1 MRFAGESAALGAAV
15 SFSVAANL
23 FAAAGRRV
31 GSASVNRIRLAA
43 AVPMLVVALAL
54 IHGAPWPVW
63 ATRFQLVVLAISG
76 LVGFIF
82 GDGNYYRSLVILGPG
97 RASLIA
103 ATAPV
108 FTMIIAWATLGE
120 IPGRLAFLGV
130 ALTGCGVMIVFYKKQ
145 FAAAASPA
153 GSIAAGV
160 FAGVLGALGQAGGL
174 VLSKVALRS
183 GLDPLSAT
191 VIRATAGC
199 LGVWTLTLVR
209 GAASET
215 LEAVRDG
222 RTIRLV
228 LVGTLAGPL
237 LGVALSL
244 LAINLIEAGVAASII
259 AISPIPTMLLARWVH
274 HEPITVRSLVGAF
287 TAVAGVMVLFM
298 R

>member
-1 MRFAGESAALGAAV
+1 MRFGGESAALGTAV
-15 SFSVAANL
+15 CFSVAANL

-43 AVPMLVVALAL
+43 AVPLLGVALAL
-54 IHGAPWPVW
+54 TRGAPWPIW
-63 ATRFQLVVLAISG
+63 ATHFQLVVLAVSG

-82 GDGNYYRSLVILGPG
+82 GDGNYYRSLVLLGPG

-108 FTMIIAWATLGE
+108 FTMIIAWAALGE
-120 IPGRLAFLGV
+120 VPGRLAFLGV
-130 ALTGCGVMIVFYKKQ
+130 ALTGCGVMIVFSKKQ
-145 FAAAASPA
+145 PGAAALSA
-153 GSIAAGV
+153 GSIAAGIT
-160 FAGVLGALGQAGGL
+160 AGVLGALGQAGGL

-199 LGVWTLTLVR
+199 LGVWALTLVR
-209 GAASET
+209 GAARET

-222 RTIRLV
+222 RTLRLV

-237 LGVALSL
+237 LGVVLSL

-274 HEPITVRSLVGAF
+274 HEPITARSLVGAL
-287 TAVAGVMVLFM
+287 TAVVGVIVLFM